1 MRSLP
6 RLGTSLALVA
16 GALAALPVSAATAA
30 PDATG
35 VVISEAYLSGGS
47 AGAAYTNKFVE
58 LYNPTSA
65 PVDVTGWSLQYRSA
79 TGTGA
84 GTNPVTLSGSVP
96 ARGHYLVAGGSNGT
110 NGAALP
116 TPDAS
121 GSINPSG
128 TNGTLA
134 LVRTSG
140 AVTLPTGSLTGSGS
154 VVDLLGY
161 GSSNTFETRAATPPT
176 GNTDVRSLNRAADGR
191 DTDDNATDFA
201 LSATITPANSAGGGT
216 DPDPEPEPDPQDAT
230 IAEIQGT
237 GDTTPLAGTVVTTTG
252 VVTAAYPTGGF
263 RGAFV
268 QTAGT
273 GGDVDLSTQ
282 RASDG
287 VFVFGDALASGARVG
302 DHVEVTG
309 TAGEFNG
316 QTQVS
321 LASFRVLDEPAAAV
335 KPATVAYPRTEAQRE
350 SLEGMLVAPQGDYT
364 IADNYDTNYFGSLGL
379 ASGTTPLVAPTEVA
393 RPGSPEAAAQAA
405 DNAARA
411 VTLDDGATTNFNS
424 AANKG
429 IPLPYLAAGTQVR
442 VGAAVTFTEPVI
454 LDYRFDGW
462 NFQPTEQ
469 LTAAN
474 ADAVQPATFEQTRTS
489 APADVGGRV
498 KIASF
503 NVLNYFPT
511 TGEDYAASAGT
522 TCTYYTDRDGNKIT
536 VNRCADGSGPRGAA
550 DAANLA
556 RQEVKIVTA
565 INALGADVV
574 GLEEIENSVVFGQ
587 DRDAALATLTAAL
600 NEAAGSQV
608 WDYVRSPAVLPPTAD
623 QDVIRLAFVYRKAKV
638 STVGASKVL
647 VGSPA
652 FANAREPLAQTFV
665 PTGGTAADRFA
676 VIVNHFKSK
685 GSGDGDDADTGDG
698 QGGSVASRNRQATAL
713 VEFAKQFSAEAG
725 TDQLFLSGDFN
736 SYSAEDPVQILKDA
750 GYVDLESRYDA
761 DETYLFD
768 GQVGSLDHVYASPA
782 AAAKVT
788 GLDVWNINSVEP
800 IANEYSR
807 FNYNATNLYDESPFR
822 SSDHDPVVVGF
833 GTVRPTPPAPTVR
846 ATARAFCI
854 GPRAHVA
861 VYAYNDGAGR
871 LDNVRLTTP
880 YGTTTRPGIAP
891 RRAAYALF
899 ATGRRVVPAGQA
911 SVRTYAYNDGNP
923 ASRTYTLSYAGVSC
937 R

>member
-6 RLGTSLALVA
+6 RLGTALALVA
-16 GALAALPVSAATAA
+16 GALATVPVASATAA
-30 PDATG
+30 PGGTG

-65 PVDVTGWSLQYRSA
+65 AVDVTGWSLQYRSA
-79 TGTGA
+79 SGTGA
-84 GTNPVTLSGSVP
+84 GTNPVTLSGTVP
-96 ARGHYLVAGGSNGT
+96 AKGHYLVAGGSNGT

-116 TPDAS
+116 TPDAT

-140 AVTLPTGSLTGSGS
+140 SVTLPTGSVRGDAN

-161 GSSNTFETRAATPPT
+161 GSSNTFETKAATPPT
-176 GNTDVRSLNRAADGR
+176 GNTDVRSLNRATGGT
-191 DTDDNATDFA
+191 DTDDNSADFS
-201 LSATITPANSAGGGT
+201 LSATITPTNSASGGT
-216 DPDPEPEPDPQDAT
+216 EPEPEPDPRAAT
-230 IAEIQGT
+230 IREIQGP
-237 GDTTPLAGTVVTTTG
+237 GDTTPLDGVVVTTTG

-263 RGAFV
+263 RGVFV
-268 QTAGT
+268 QTPGT
-273 GGDVDLSTQ
+273 GGDVDPATQ
-282 RASDG
+282 GASDG
-287 VFVFGDALASGARVG
+287 LFVFGDAIASGAKIA

-309 TAGEFNG
+309 KAGEFNG

-321 LASFRVLDEPAAAV
+321 LTSFRVLDEPAEAV
-335 KPATVAYPRTEAQRE
+335 KPAAVAYPRTEAQRE

-364 IADNYDTNYFGSLGL
+364 IADNYDTNYYGSLGL
-379 ASGTTPLVAPTEVA
+379 ASGTSPLVAPTEVA

-411 VTLDDGATTNFNS
+411 VTLDDGATTNFNTQ
-424 AANKG
+424 ANKA

-454 LDYRFDGW
+454 LDYRFGGW

-469 LTAAN
+469 LTAEN
-474 ADAVQPATFEQTRTS
+474 ADAVQPATFEQTRTA
-489 APADVGGRV
+489 APSDVGGRV
-498 KIASF
+498 KVASF

-511 TGEDYAASAGT
+511 TGKDYEASAGT
-522 TCTYYTDRDGNKIT
+522 TCTYYTDRDGNPVT

-550 DAANLA
+550 DQANLA

-600 NEAAGSQV
+600 NKAAGGDV
-608 WDYVRSPAVLPPTAD
+608 WDYVRSPAVLPPTAE

-638 STVGASKVL
+638 STVGDSQVL
-647 VGSPA
+647 VGSEA
-652 FANAREPLAQTFV
+652 FSNAREPLAQAFV
-665 PTGGTAADRFA
+665 PAGGTAEDRFA

-685 GSGDGDDADTGDG
+685 GSGEGDDADTGDG
-698 QGGSVASRNRQATAL
+698 QGGSVASRTRQATAL
-713 VEFAKQFSAEAG
+713 VDFAKQFSASAG
-725 TDQLFLSGDFN
+725 TDKLFLSGDFN
-736 SYSAEDPVQILKDA
+736 SYSSEDPVQVLKDA
-750 GYVDLESRYDA
+750 GYVDLEERYDA

-782 AAAKVT
+782 AAAEVT

-807 FNYNATNLYDESPFR
+807 FNYNATNLYDESAFR

-833 GTVRPTPPAPTVR
+833 GAVRPAPPAPTV
-846 ATARAFCI
+846 AANARAFCI
-854 GPRAHVA
+854 GPRAFVA
-861 VYAYNDGAGR
+861 VYAYNDGRAR

-880 YGTTTRPGIAP
+880 YGSKTQAGVQP

-899 ATGRRVVPAGQA
+899 STGSRTVPAGTA
-911 SVRTYAYNDGNP
+911 SVRTYAWNDGNP
-923 ASRTYTLSYAGVSC
+923 ASRTYSLPYAGVRC